1 MTELQPHVVP
11 IFATPFGVA
20 PMADAEALNPAAAA
34 LLAERA
40 TPARADP
47 AHQQAFS
54 YRSRDDLLEWTEEP
68 VRRLA
73 GGMVGAVIGVA
84 RAINDFSDEQFA
96 AFRVQAR
103 AWYTIVR
110 PDGCVPSQNYPNA
123 AWCAIYCVAA
133 PGRASGARFDSGV
146 VRLHE
151 SFRATMFT
159 DATNSTPQLPYR
171 PGHSTWRPV
180 PGQVVVFPASVT
192 HEIALLRGEGELILM
207 SALVRFLAPGQTGLP
222 TW

>member
-1 MTELQPHVVP
+1 MTALQPHVVP
-11 IFATPFGVA
+11 IFATPFGLAEV
-20 PMADAEALNPAAAA
+20 PDAAALNPAVAP

-47 AHQQAFS
+47 KHPQAMS
-54 YRSRDDLLEWTEEP
+54 YQSRDDLLDWSDEP
-68 VRRLA
+68 VRRLT
-73 GGMVGAVIGVA
+73 GGIIGAVLGVA

-96 AFRVQAR
+96 SFRIQAR

-110 PDGCVPSQNYPNA
+110 QDGCVPSHSHSNA

-133 PGRASGARFDSGV
+133 PPALGVRFDSGV

-171 PGHSTWRPV
+171 PGHNTWRPV
-180 PGQVVVFPASVT
+180 PGQVVVFPASIV
-192 HEIALLRGEGELILM
+192 HEIALLRGAGELVLV
-207 SALVRFLAPGQTGLP
+207 SALVRFVAPGQSGLP